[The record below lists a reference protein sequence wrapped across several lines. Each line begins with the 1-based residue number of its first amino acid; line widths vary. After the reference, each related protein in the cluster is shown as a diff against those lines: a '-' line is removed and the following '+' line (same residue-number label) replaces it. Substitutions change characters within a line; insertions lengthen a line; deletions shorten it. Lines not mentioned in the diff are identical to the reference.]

1 VIDTHAS
8 AGSSIAI
15 VTHGGAMR
23 AFLDATCA
31 TKVPPVPNT
40 AVYVVEYD
48 GVRFRSPR
56 LL

>member
-1 VIDTHAS
+1 
-8 AGSSIAI
+8 
-15 VTHGGAMR
+15 M
-23 AFLDATCA
+23 FLEATCG

-48 GVRFRSPR
+48 GARSRSPR